1 MGLTERA
8 REGDR
13 RALARVISIVE
24 NGGAE
29 ARAALAKLY
38 THTGRARV
46 LGVTGPPGAGKSTLV
61 NAVALELRARGKTVA
76 IVAVDPT
83 SPFTGGAVLGDRIRM
98 QPLGGDQ
105 GVFVRS
111 MASRGQLGGIARA
124 TADVVKVFDAV
135 GFDVVIVE
143 TVGAG
148 QAEVEI
154 AREAHTV
161 IVVEV
166 PGLGDDVQAI
176 KAGILEIADIF
187 VVNKADRDGAGNV
200 ARQLKTMLQLGE
212 TEQTGWTPP
221 ILMAVASRGDGV
233 SETVDAVVAH
243 WNYLETSGT
252 LEERERARVVRELRM
267 ILQNT
272 ALDVVRGRVPQ
283 EQRLKIVEEI
293 RARRLDP
300 YTAAE
305 RLLGDALGVTLTT

>member
-61 NAVALELRARGKTVA
+61 NAVALELRTRGKTVA

-272 ALDVVRGRVPQ
+272 ALDLVRGRVPQ

>member
-24 NGGAE
+24 NGGPE

-38 THTGRARV
+38 THTGHARI

-61 NAVALELRARGKTVA
+61 NAMALELRRRGKTVA

-187 VVNKADRDGAGNV
+187 VVNKADRDGAGDV
-200 ARQLKTMLQLGE
+200 ARQLKTMMQLGE
-212 TEQTGWTPP
+212 MDRTGWKPS
-221 ILMAVASRGDGV
+221 IIMAVAARGEGV
-233 SETVDAVVAH
+233 PETVDATMAH
-243 WNYLETSGT
+243 WNYLETSGA

-272 ALDVVRGRVPQ
+272 ALDLVRGRVPE
-283 EQRLKIVEEI
+283 EQRLRIVEEI
-293 RARRLDP
+293 RTRRLDP

-305 RLLGDALGVTLTT
+305 RLLGDALGVALTT

>member
-38 THTGRARV
+38 IHTGRARV

-221 ILMAVASRGDGV
+221 ILMAVASRGDGL

-243 WNYLETSGT
+243 WSYLETSGT

-272 ALDVVRGRVPQ
+272 ALDLVRGRVPQ

-305 RLLGDALGVTLTT
+305 RLLGDALGVTVTT

>member
-38 THTGRARV
+38 THTGHARI

-61 NAVALELRARGKTVA
+61 NAMALELRRRGKTVA

-187 VVNKADRDGAGNV
+187 VVNKADRDGAGDV
-200 ARQLKTMLQLGE
+200 ARQLKTMMQLGE
-212 TEQTGWTPP
+212 MDDTGWKPS
-221 ILMAVASRGDGV
+221 IIMAVAARGEGV
-233 SETVDAVVAH
+233 PETVDATMAH
-243 WNYLETSGT
+243 WNYLETSGA

-272 ALDVVRGRVPQ
+272 ALDLVRRRVPE
-283 EQRLKIVEEI
+283 EQRLRIVEEI
-293 RARRLDP
+293 RTRRLDP

-305 RLLGDALGVTLTT
+305 RLLGDALGVALTT

>member
-272 ALDVVRGRVPQ
+272 ALDLVRGRVPQ